1 MRFPRWFQAPDEP
14 IAVPPL
20 RVDAATTPR
29 RLAVRTILGAP
40 KYTTPAAVLAVG
52 HQVGE
57 ALVPVVM
64 GFAIDQAV
72 ATGDPVRLGLCLLL
86 LAADFAMLSYSYRF
100 GSRIGL
106 LGMEAV
112 QHRLRTLVA
121 DRLLAPTGV
130 AGRAGLPGTSLS
142 IAASDVNALSRAVFL
157 AVFPVGQAAGVLLCA
172 VVLLAISW
180 QIGLIVLLGV
190 PLLLILMDRAG
201 GPLRRRS
208 ERQSELAAEASGKAA
223 DLLAGYRI
231 LSGLGAQRAGADRY
245 RRASRDALEGS
256 LHAAGA
262 QGVFVGSMNLVTGLF
277 VAVLA
282 VVAGLKALD
291 GDLTVGQLITVV
303 GITQFVIGPLGSF
316 ATGFGP
322 MWAGALA
329 AAARVLTVLTLEP
342 RVATPGTAVPE
353 AGAGTLRL
361 TGVRFGALAGAARVG
376 VGLSDDAGTR
386 EGIGADTSDDASTR
400 GGPGAGPSEDV
411 GFREGVG
418 SGRVDPD
425 RAGFDLD
432 IGPGECVGLRL
443 SPAAAAD
450 LAAVLT
456 GAAAPEEGTATWQG
470 RSLGEYD
477 LEALRASV
485 LVVPHHAAIF
495 DGTIRENV
503 ALGRADEERVAAAL
517 EAADCAEIVGA
528 APDGLDAQVG
538 DDGLRLSGGQRQR
551 LALARA
557 LAQHPPLLVLH
568 EPTTAVDSVTEARIA
583 ERLRA
588 AREGYATVLITEA
601 PALLAVCDRV
611 IEVAGESEAEPASAP
626 GSGDV
631 PAPVGGPALASGLV
645 SAAEPASSAAPA
657 SAAEPA
663 SSAADPSTSDD
674 GPFHE

>member
-1 MRFPRWFQAPDEP
+1 MRPRFFQAPDEP
-14 IAVPPL
+14 IALPPL
-20 RVDAATTPR
+20 HVDPDTTPR

-40 KYTTPAAVLAVG
+40 RYTTPAAALSVG
-52 HQVGE
+52 HQIGE
-57 ALVPVVM
+57 ALVPVIM

-72 ATGDPVRLGLCLLL
+72 ATGDPVRLGLCLVL

-142 IAASDVNALSRAVFL
+142 IAASDVNALSRAVFI
-157 AVFPVGQAAGVLLCA
+157 AVFPVGQFAGILLCA
-172 VVLLAISW
+172 LVLFAISW

-190 PLLLILMDRAG
+190 PLLLLLMDRAG

-223 DLLAGYRI
+223 DLLSGYRI

-277 VAVLA
+277 VAALA
-282 VVAGLKALD
+282 VVAGLRALN

-303 GITQFVIGPLGSF
+303 GITQYVVGPLSSF
-316 ATGFGP
+316 ATAFGP

-329 AAARVLTVLTLEP
+329 AAARVLTVLTLAH
-342 RVATPGTAVPE
+342 RVENPGTATPE
-353 AGAGTLRL
+353 AGEGKLSL
-361 TGVRFGALAGAARVG
+361 SGVTAGALD
-376 VGLSDDAGTR
+376 GLSL
-386 EGIGADTSDDASTR
+386 
-400 GGPGAGPSEDV
+400 DV
-411 GFREGVG
+411 
-418 SGRVDPD
+418 
-425 RAGFDLD
+425 A
-432 IGPGECVGLRL
+432 PGECVGLRL
-443 SPAAAAD
+443 PPAAAAD
-450 LAAVLT
+450 LAAILS
-456 GAAAPEEGTATWQG
+456 GAAAPTEGTATWQG
-470 RSLGEYD
+470 RPLGEFE

-485 LVVPHHAAIF
+485 LVVPHHAALF

-503 ALGRADEERVAAAL
+503 ALGTASEERTAAAL
-517 EAADCAEIVGA
+517 EAADCAEIVEGA
-528 APDGLDAQVG
+528 PGGLDAQVG

-588 AREGYATVLITEA
+588 ARGAYSTLLITDA

-611 IEVAGESEAEPASAP
+611 ADAGRADSAGARP
-626 GSGDV
+626 
-631 PAPVGGPALASGLV
+631 
-645 SAAEPASSAAPA
+645 
-657 SAAEPA
+657 
-663 SSAADPSTSDD
+663 
-674 GPFHE
+674 

>member
-1 MRFPRWFQAPDEP
+1 MRLPRWFQAPAEP
-14 IAVPPL
+14 IPVRPI
-20 RVDAATTPR
+20 RVDADTTPR
-29 RLAVRTILGAP
+29 RLAARVILGAP
-40 KYTTPAAVLAVG
+40 GYTAPAGALAVG
-52 HQVGE
+52 HQIGE
-57 ALVPVVM
+57 ALVPVIM

-72 ATGDPVRLGLCLLL
+72 ATGDPVRLALCLVL

-121 DRLLAPTGV
+121 GRLLDPTGV

-142 IAASDVNALSRAVFL
+142 IAATDVNVLSRAVFI
-157 AVFPVGQAAGVLLCA
+157 AVFPVGQFAGILLCA

-180 QIGLIVLLGV
+180 QIGLIVLIGV
-190 PLLLILMDRAG
+190 PLLLLLMDRAG

-231 LSGLGAQRAGADRY
+231 LSGLGAQAAGADRY
-245 RRASRDALEGS
+245 RRASRDALDGS

-262 QGVFVGSMNLVTGLF
+262 QGVFVGSMNLATGLF
-277 VAVLA
+277 VAGLA
-282 VVAGLKALD
+282 VVAGLRALD

-303 GITQFVIGPLGSF
+303 GITQYIIGPIGSF
-316 ATGFGP
+316 ASAFGP

-329 AAARVLTVLTLEP
+329 AAARVLTVLTLAP
-342 RVATPGTAVPE
+342 RVENPGTASPE
-353 AGAGTLRL
+353 PGEGHLRL
-361 TGVRFGALAGAARVG
+361 TG
-376 VGLSDDAGTR
+376 DD
-386 EGIGADTSDDASTR
+386 
-400 GGPGAGPSEDV
+400 
-411 GFREGVG
+411 
-418 SGRVDPD
+418 
-425 RAGFDLD
+425 DLH
-432 IGPGECVGLRL
+432 IAPGECVGLRAG
-443 SPAAAAD
+443 PAEAAE
-450 LAAVLT
+450 LAAVLS
-456 GAAAPEEGTATWQG
+456 GAAEPRSGTATWQG
-470 RSLGEYD
+470 RPLGDFD
-477 LEALRASV
+477 LDALRASI
-485 LVVPHHAAIF
+485 LVVPHHAALF

-503 ALGRADEERVAAAL
+503 ALGTASEERTAAAL
-517 EAADCAEIVGA
+517 EAADCAEIVES

-588 AREGYATVLITEA
+588 ARGPYSTLLITDA

-611 IEVAGESEAEPASAP
+611 IGPDRAE
-626 GSGDV
+626 
-631 PAPVGGPALASGLV
+631 
-645 SAAEPASSAAPA
+645 
-657 SAAEPA
+657 
-663 SSAADPSTSDD
+663 TSRSDEHA
-674 GPFHE
+674 HE